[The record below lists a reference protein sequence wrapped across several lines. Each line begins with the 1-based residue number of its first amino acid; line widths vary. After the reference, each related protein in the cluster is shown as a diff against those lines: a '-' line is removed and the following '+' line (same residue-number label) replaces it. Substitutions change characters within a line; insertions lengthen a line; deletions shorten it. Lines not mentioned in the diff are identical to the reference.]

1 MAGMVQSMN
10 TLFQILT
17 PLAMAM
23 VRAAFRQEVRRL
35 VGVRYQR
42 RDQSSGYARWG
53 KQWGSIYL
61 FGRKVRLTV
70 PRIRNRRENRAVRLE
85 TYGRLR
91 IRRHVEEGAVRR
103 ILVALSQ
110 QRYQDCAEAI
120 PAAIGLSSSTVSS
133 GLIKRSARRLQLL
146 MERRLAQS
154 RSAA

>member
-1 MAGMVQSMN
+1 MN

-23 VRAAFRQEVRRL
+23 VREALRLEVRRL
-35 VGVRYQR
+35 VGARFQR
-42 RDQSSGYARWG
+42 KDRSSGYARWG
-53 KQWGSIYL
+53 KQRGSIYL

-85 TYGRLR
+85 TYGWLR
-91 IRRHVEEGAVRR
+91 KRRYVEEEAVRR
-103 ILVALSQ
+103 ILAGLSQ
-110 QRYQDCAEAI
+110 QRYQDCAETI
-120 PAAIGLSSSTVSS
+120 PAAIGLSSASVSS
-133 GLIKRSARRLQLL
+133 GLIKRSARKLQLL